1 MDPTPYLYK
10 YKYNI
15 RKRGN
20 HLDIY
25 HKKTAMYWDNITQQF
40 YIYDL
45 FYGFEDDAVEDQGT
59 GYDDNDWIM
68 VSEMLHKNK
77 RRIHSTRDSI
87 CHLPREIWTMMNND
101 KNRLWMDLR
110 EAGRIRYTS
119 SDINIISGAN
129 KDQYGGIL
137 RYSIKPQKIRP

>member
-15 RKRGN
+15 RKRGT

-59 GYDDNDWIM
+59 GYDDND
-68 VSEMLHKNK
+68 
-77 RRIHSTRDSI
+77 
-87 CHLPREIWTMMNND
+87 
-101 KNRLWMDLR
+101 
-110 EAGRIRYTS
+110 
-119 SDINIISGAN
+119 
-129 KDQYGGIL
+129 
-137 RYSIKPQKIRP
+137 